1 MRMPRDY
8 SDLIFMSLEAVKLA
22 FKLTNVKDFDLLI
35 ATASQEPVPIDG
47 VPSHL
52 VNSRVVRM
60 NLVDS
65 FASASWIPYLD
76 VLIFAA
82 SENE

>member
-8 SDLIFMSLEAVKLA
+8 SDLIFMSLEAVELA
-22 FKLTNVKDFDLLI
+22 FELTDVKHFDLLV
-35 ATASQEPVPIDG
+35 ATASQEPVTIDG
-47 VPSHL
+47 VPAHL

-65 FASASWIPYLD
+65 FASAPWIPYLD

-82 SENE
+82 CENE